1 MFLNLL
7 FSVLSVLSVPSVV
20 NAFDFAFR
28 RAAVS
33 PWLMLLNL
41 LFAVP
46 PWLSAFS
53 SL

>member
-1 MFLNLL
+1 
-7 FSVLSVLSVPSVV
+7 VV

-41 LFAVP
+41 LFSVLSVP
-46 PWLSAFS
+46 SVVNAFESAFS